1 MISLVVKTS
10 ESPQKVIDIAVRY
23 FGPNGLNMKIEEQN
37 PESILF
43 VKDNGNV
50 EIVARKEDNTTS
62 VEIVSREWE
71 HQATEFTRRILPPVP
86 QKQPFILWLS
96 LALIA
101 IGVIIAVVAWFT
113 FGKVTGVVIG
123 VIIAFVGVALNNII
137 RPRNR

>member
-86 QKQPFILWLS
+86 QKQPFVLWLS
-96 LALIA
+96 LAIIA
-101 IGVIIAVVAWFT
+101 IGVIFAVVAWFT

-123 VIIAFVGVALNNII
+123 VIIAFAGVALNSII

>member
-37 PESILF
+37 PESVLF

-86 QKQPFILWLS
+86 QKQPFVLWLS
-96 LALIA
+96 LAIIA
-101 IGVIIAVVAWFT
+101 IGVIFAVVAWFT